1 MTKVAV
7 LTIMYEDGDERCS
20 AYIKTTQCF
29 HLGDSLHDRIKG
41 FLLSYVKHDRFEY
54 DVGCYFPDDVD
65 EWLSEREDEFLWIGE
80 FERAQLDIVDIL

>member
-7 LTIMYEDGDERCS
+7 LTIMYEDGDYRAS
-20 AYIKTTQCF
+20 AFIETTQCF
-29 HLGDSLHDRIKG
+29 QLGDCLHDRIKS
-41 FLLSYVKHDRFEY
+41 FLLDYVKHDRFEY

-65 EWLSEREDEFLWIGE
+65 EWLSEEDGLLWIGE